1 MTLIP
6 AFLDSPVQLLIAAV
20 VILVLFGPDK
30 LPQMLKQLGSG
41 IREFKKYTSELSN
54 SIKFDDE
61 PTYSTGYQ
69 PPRYDA
75 YGNPV
80 DTPTPVPNTP
90 TAITS
95 SQPSNFSGSRTSNY
109 YEPTS
114 GPIGDFAS
122 AAFAG
127 DETVH
132 PRPAPTQMPAIKP
145 AANSASQPVDG
156 AAEHNQ
162 NN

>member
-1 MTLIP
+1 MTIVP

-20 VILVLFGPDK
+20 VILIVFGPDK

-54 SIKFDDE
+54 SMKFDDE
-61 PTYSTGYQ
+61 PTFSTGYQ

-80 DTPTPVPNTP
+80 DTPVPVNNTP
-90 TAITS
+90 AITS
-95 SQPSNFSGSRTSNY
+95 SQPSTFSNAQSSMYSDTAN
-109 YEPTS
+109 

-127 DETVH
+127 EEPGTD
-132 PRPAPTQMPAIKP
+132 RPATSPLPAIKP
-145 AANSASQPVDG
+145 AANTTSQPQDG
-156 AAEHNQ
+156 VSGTNP